1 LNELCEYNLGDMTF
15 FTSPLLDSLDFVAH
29 GFGTRDLCPKN
40 DVQNFF
46 AKKIQNSNLLE
57 MLFKGEELN
66 SDFFDKYLSSFV
78 HLKQVHSSRV
88 ISTEEIKNGSSNTA
102 DAVVSNE
109 SGLILTIE
117 TADCLPVLIVDKHL
131 RAIAAVHAGRKGI
144 LKGIIEETVKKLKL
158 EYGCKPSNLLVA
170 IGPGICGSSYEVSY
184 ECIIPFNQTI
194 PEAKNAVF
202 QKENGKWHIDLPKI
216 VFEQFLNLGIKR
228 ERIGS
233 PGPCTFRN
241 KNNFFSYRREG
252 KGVGRQ
258 TSLILL
264 I

>member
-1 LNELCEYNLGDMTF
+1 MNELCEYNLGDLTF
-15 FTSPLLDSLDFVAH
+15 FTSPLLDSLDFVVH
-29 GFGTRDLCPKN
+29 GFGTRHLYPQN
-40 DVQNFF
+40 DEQYFF
-46 AKKIQNSNLLE
+46 AEKIRNSNLLN
-57 MLFKGEELN
+57 MLFKGEELSPYFFNRYLN
-66 SDFFDKYLSSFV
+66 SFI
-78 HLKQVHSSRV
+78 HLQQVHSSKV
-88 ISTEEIKNGSSNTA
+88 ISTEEIKNGTSNVA
-102 DAVVSNE
+102 DAVVSNNP
-109 SGLILTIE
+109 GVILAIE
-117 TADCLPVLIVDKHL
+117 TADCLPVLIVDKDL
-131 RAIAAVHAGRKGI
+131 GAIAAIHAGRKGI
-144 LKGIIEETVKKLKL
+144 LKGIIEETVKKMKF
-158 EYGCKPSNLLVA
+158 EYGSKPSNLFAV
-170 IGPGICGSSYEVSY
+170 IGPGISGNSYEVGY
-184 ECIIPFNQTI
+184 ECIIPFHQTI

-264 I
+264 V

>member
-1 LNELCEYNLGDMTF
+1 MSSIIQYIT
-15 FTSPLLDSLDFVAH
+15 
-29 GFGTRDLCPKN
+29 N
-40 DVQNFF
+40 D
-46 AKKIQNSNLLE
+46 
-57 MLFKGEELN
+57 
-66 SDFFDKYLSSFV
+66 D
-78 HLKQVHSSRV
+78 
-88 ISTEEIKNGSSNTA
+88 
-102 DAVVSNE
+102 
-109 SGLILTIE
+109 
-117 TADCLPVLIVDKHL
+117 
-131 RAIAAVHAGRKGI
+131 
-144 LKGIIEETVKKLKL
+144 
-158 EYGCKPSNLLVA
+158 
-170 IGPGICGSSYEVSY
+170 
-184 ECIIPFNQTI
+184 PFHQTI

-264 I
+264 V